1 MAYEA
6 QIAGVGDRPPGKPL
20 LRLALPVVQALS
32 ARELARRRAEIVD
45 AVRSVAPLRFV
56 NGGGTGSIE
65 RTAAEP
71 AVTEVAAGSGLFGPT
86 LFDTYRAFKP
96 RPAALFALPVVRK
109 PSREARDRAG
119 RRLPGL
125 GPRGPRP
132 APAAVPARRPAAG
145 RPRGRRARSRRRWS
159 ARRPPRCRSATASG
173 SATPRRASCASAS
186 TSCT

>member
-1 MAYEA
+1 MWRILHARSSRGRSSSSTGSWPTRA
-6 QIAGVGDRPPGKPL
+6 RSPASATARPGKPL
-20 LRLALPVVQALS
+20 LRLALPILQALS

-45 AVRSVAPLRFV
+45 AVRAVAPLRFV

-96 RPAALFALPVVRK
+96 APGGAVRAAGGAQAVG
-109 PSREARDRAG
+109 EARHRAG

-125 GPRGPRP
+125 RRRRARP
-132 APAAVPARRPAAG
+132 AAAPVPARAA
-145 RPRGRRARSRRRWS
+145 
-159 ARRPPRCRSATASG
+159 
-173 SATPRRASCASAS
+173 
-186 TSCT
+186 